1 MRAEFSNWPQHVR
14 APAPRR
20 QRSFAIPVPRV
31 LHSLLRKLEQIDHV
45 GRSGGAESERVRTQT
60 WSALSRLGEKG
71 ALATKMRKLLTCASM
86 VSFGCCASLFLPAES
101 AHADLC
107 PYPGVGSGG
116 GALFGQG
123 GFCDYP
129 TEINGS
135 HMHCEAGGFGVN
147 GILGTSNNGISGGI
161 GGAGVGALSCS
172 WRCPDGAMAPA
183 PNPPG
188 LWREYMVVMNSTN
201 FCKDH
206 MAPNGFW
213 SEPVLPTEGIPPGG
227 QPTEAPEIPGRP
239 VPAPAPP
246 SPVPGP
252 LDVTP
257 GIPGALTPGIPN
269 PPG

>member
-1 MRAEFSNWPQHVR
+1 MRASPDRGVHSE
-14 APAPRR
+14 
-20 QRSFAIPVPRV
+20 RSFSRARSSSSQCTTTQDQRWYLVY
-31 LHSLLRKLEQIDHV
+31 V
-45 GRSGGAESERVRTQT
+45 GELDEMM
-60 WSALSRLGEKG
+60 K
-71 ALATKMRKLLTCASM
+71 KIITCAS
-86 VSFGCCASLFLPAES
+86 VVPLGFCALVILPTGS
-101 AHADLC
+101 ASADLC
-107 PYPGVGSGG
+107 PYPGIGSGG
-116 GALFGQG
+116 GALFAQG

-147 GILGTSNNGISGGI
+147 GIIGASNNGVSGGI
-161 GGAGVGALSCS
+161 GGAGIGALSCS

-206 MAPNGFW
+206 MTPDGFW

-227 QPTEAPEIPGRP
+227 QPQEAPE
-239 VPAPAPP
+239 
-246 SPVPGP
+246 VPGP
-252 LDVTP
+252 PPPPPGPSAPLQIIP

-269 PPG
+269 P

>member
-1 MRAEFSNWPQHVR
+1 MKRMKK
-14 APAPRR
+14 
-20 QRSFAIPVPRV
+20 I
-31 LHSLLRKLEQIDHV
+31 I
-45 GRSGGAESERVRTQT
+45 
-60 WSALSRLGEKG
+60 
-71 ALATKMRKLLTCASM
+71 TCAAM
-86 VSFGCCASLFLPAES
+86 VSFGFCASIFLPAGS

-116 GALFGQG
+116 GALFAQG

-147 GILGTSNNGISGGI
+147 GILGAANGSGSFAF
-161 GGAGVGALSCS
+161 GGAGIGALSCS
-172 WRCPDGAMAPA
+172 WRCPDGVTSPA

-206 MAPNGFW
+206 MNPNGFT
-213 SEPVLPTEGIPPGG
+213 SDPVLATEGVPPDER
-227 QPTEAPEIPGRP
+227 PTEAPEIPGRP
-239 VPAPAPP
+239 IPKPVPPAPA
-246 SPVPGP
+246 
-252 LDVTP
+252 LQVTP

-269 PPG
+269 P

>member
-1 MRAEFSNWPQHVR
+1 MKRMKK
-14 APAPRR
+14 
-20 QRSFAIPVPRV
+20 I
-31 LHSLLRKLEQIDHV
+31 
-45 GRSGGAESERVRTQT
+45 
-60 WSALSRLGEKG
+60 
-71 ALATKMRKLLTCASM
+71 LTCASLAF
-86 VSFGCCASLFLPAES
+86 FGFCASIFLPAGS

-116 GALFGQG
+116 GALFAQG

-147 GILGTSNNGISGGI
+147 GILGGATSGGGTFAF
-161 GGAGVGALSCS
+161 GGAGIGALSCS

-206 MAPNGFW
+206 MDPNGF
-213 SEPVLPTEGIPPGG
+213 SERSGSTDRGS
-227 QPTEAPEIPGRP
+227 
-239 VPAPAPP
+239 PAR
-246 SPVPGP
+246 
-252 LDVTP
+252 
-257 GIPGALTPGIPN
+257 
-269 PPG
+269 

>member
-1 MRAEFSNWPQHVR
+1 VLHDICDGLLEPDEADARPRRCAPTQGHAFTIPIPRVEHSFIQQAGSNGPHWAMGQSRIRMRR
-14 APAPRR
+14 APN
-20 QRSFAIPVPRV
+20 
-31 LHSLLRKLEQIDHV
+31 LEYMNRMKRMKKVI
-45 GRSGGAESERVRTQT
+45 
-60 WSALSRLGEKG
+60 
-71 ALATKMRKLLTCASM
+71 TCSSV
-86 VSFGCCASLFLPAES
+86 VSFGFCASIFLPAGS

-107 PYPGVGSGG
+107 PYPGIGSGG
-116 GALFGQG
+116 GALFAQG

-147 GILGTSNNGISGGI
+147 GILGQSTNGSSFAF
-161 GGAGVGALSCS
+161 GGAGIGALSCT

-206 MAPNGFW
+206 MAPDGFW
-213 SEPVLPTEGIPPGG
+213 SAPVLPTEGVPPEERS
-227 QPTEAPEIPGRP
+227 TETPEIPGRP
-239 VPAPAPP
+239 VPAPVPPAPA
-246 SPVPGP
+246 
-252 LDVTP
+252 LQVTP

-269 PPG
+269 P

>member
-1 MRAEFSNWPQHVR
+1 MATLSQFLYSELGI
-14 APAPRR
+14 
-20 QRSFAIPVPRV
+20 RSF
-31 LHSLLRKLEQIDHV
+31 SKLDQTDHI
-45 GRSGGAESERVRTQT
+45 GRWGGAESEMRRVQT
-60 WSALSRLGEKG
+60 WCTWNRMKRM
-71 ALATKMRKLLTCASM
+71 KKIITCAST
-86 VSFGCCASLFLPAES
+86 VSFGFCASIFLSAGS

-107 PYPGVGSGG
+107 PYPGIGSGG

-147 GILGTSNNGISGGI
+147 GIIGANNGGGSFAF
-161 GGAGVGALSCS
+161 GGAGVGALSCT

-188 LWREYMVVMNSTN
+188 LWRAYMVVMNSTN

-213 SEPVLPTEGIPPGG
+213 GEPVLPTEGVPPDEG
-227 QPTEAPEIPGRP
+227 PAEAPAIPGRP
-239 VPAPAPP
+239 VAPGPP
-246 SPVPGP
+246 SPA
-252 LDVTP
+252 LQVTP
-257 GIPGALTPGIPN
+257 GLPGALTPGIPN
-269 PPG
+269 P

>member
-1 MRAEFSNWPQHVR
+1 MKRMKK
-14 APAPRR
+14 
-20 QRSFAIPVPRV
+20 I
-31 LHSLLRKLEQIDHV
+31 I
-45 GRSGGAESERVRTQT
+45 
-60 WSALSRLGEKG
+60 
-71 ALATKMRKLLTCASM
+71 TCASM
-86 VSFGCCASLFLPAES
+86 VSFGFCASIFLPAGS

-107 PYPGVGSGG
+107 PYPGIGSGG
-116 GALFGQG
+116 GALFAQG

-147 GILGTSNNGISGGI
+147 GIIGQATNGGGSFAF
-161 GGAGVGALSCS
+161 GGAGIGALICT

-206 MAPNGFW
+206 MAPDGFW
-213 SEPVLPTEGIPPGG
+213 GAPVLPTEGVPPDER
-227 QPTEAPEIPGRP
+227 PTEAPEIPGRP
-239 VPAPAPP
+239 VPAPGPPAPA
-246 SPVPGP
+246 
-252 LDVTP
+252 LQVTP

-269 PPG
+269 P

>member
-1 MRAEFSNWPQHVR
+1 MRADFPTGPTR
-14 APAPRR
+14 APRR
-20 QRSFAIPVPRV
+20 QRSFALPVPRV
-31 LHSLLRKLEQIDHV
+31 LHSPQKLDQTDHV
-45 GRSGGAESERVRTQT
+45 GRSGGAESERVCTPT
-60 WSALSRLGEKG
+60 WCALSRLGEKG
-71 ALATKMRKLLTCASM
+71 ALAAKMRKILICASM
-86 VSFGCCASLFLPAES
+86 VSFGFCASIFLPADS

-147 GILGTSNNGISGGI
+147 GIIGQATNSGSSFAF

-188 LWREYMVVMNSTN
+188 LWREYMVVMKSTN

-206 MAPNGFW
+206 MEPNGFW

-246 SPVPGP
+246 SPLP
-252 LDVTP
+252 TP

-269 PPG
+269 PPGP

>member
-1 MRAEFSNWPQHVR
+1 MNKIIAFTSV
-14 APAPRR
+14 A
-20 QRSFAIPVPRV
+20 SF
-31 LHSLLRKLEQIDHV
+31 
-45 GRSGGAESERVRTQT
+45 G
-60 WSALSRLGEKG
+60 LG
-71 ALATKMRKLLTCASM
+71 ASM
-86 VSFGCCASLFLPAES
+86 FLPAGS

-116 GALFGQG
+116 GALFAQG

-147 GILGTSNNGISGGI
+147 GIIGQTTSGGGSI
-161 GGAGVGALSCS
+161 GFGGAGVGALSGC
-172 WRCPDGAMAPA
+172 WRCPDGALAPA

-227 QPTEAPEIPGRP
+227 QPTEAPETPGP
-239 VPAPAPP
+239 PPPASGP
-246 SPVPGP
+246 SLAPGP
-252 LDVTP
+252 LQVTP

-269 PPG
+269 P

>member
-1 MRAEFSNWPQHVR
+1 MEYRNRMRR
-14 APAPRR
+14 MKK
-20 QRSFAIPVPRV
+20 I
-31 LHSLLRKLEQIDHV
+31 
-45 GRSGGAESERVRTQT
+45 
-60 WSALSRLGEKG
+60 
-71 ALATKMRKLLTCASM
+71 LTCVSLVFFGFFASI
-86 VSFGCCASLFLPAES
+86 FLPAGS

-147 GILGTSNNGISGGI
+147 GIVGASNGGGSFAF
-161 GGAGVGALSCS
+161 GGAGIGALSCT

-206 MAPNGFW
+206 MTPNGFW
-213 SEPVLPTEGIPPGG
+213 GDPVLPTEGVPPDER
-227 QPTEAPEIPGRP
+227 PAETPEIPGRP
-239 VPAPAPP
+239 IPARGPPAPA
-246 SPVPGP
+246 
-252 LDVTP
+252 LQVTP

-269 PPG
+269 P

>member
-1 MRAEFSNWPQHVR
+1 MKFMTSV
-14 APAPRR
+14 
-20 QRSFAIPVPRV
+20 SVV
-31 LHSLLRKLEQIDHV
+31 LFGI
-45 GRSGGAESERVRTQT
+45 
-60 WSALSRLGEKG
+60 
-71 ALATKMRKLLTCASM
+71 CASI
-86 VSFGCCASLFLPAES
+86 LLPSGS

-116 GALFGQG
+116 GALFAQG

-147 GILGTSNNGISGGI
+147 GIVGQSTSGGGSLGL
-161 GGAGVGALSCS
+161 GGGGIGALSCS

-206 MAPNGFW
+206 MAPNGFT
-213 SEPVLPTEGIPPGG
+213 SAPVLPTEGIPPDGR
-227 QPTEAPEIPGRP
+227 PAEAPEIPGSP
-239 VPAPAPP
+239 VPERQPP
-246 SPVPGP
+246 SPA
-252 LDVTP
+252 LQVTP
-257 GIPGALTPGIPN
+257 GIPGAMTPGIPN
-269 PPG
+269 P